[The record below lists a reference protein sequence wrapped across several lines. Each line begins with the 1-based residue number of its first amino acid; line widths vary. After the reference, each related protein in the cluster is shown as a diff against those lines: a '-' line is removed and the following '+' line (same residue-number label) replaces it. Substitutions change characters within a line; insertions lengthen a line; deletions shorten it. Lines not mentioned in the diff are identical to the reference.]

1 MSKKNKNI
9 KKERFQSV
17 ASRRVQKVL
26 DTLDSLSKCSNKN
39 NYEFEAEEVNK
50 MIKAIR
56 EKVKFV
62 ELAYSSNTKLNK
74 ETFTF

>member
-9 KKERFQSV
+9 KKERFKNV

-50 MIKAIR
+50 MIKTIR